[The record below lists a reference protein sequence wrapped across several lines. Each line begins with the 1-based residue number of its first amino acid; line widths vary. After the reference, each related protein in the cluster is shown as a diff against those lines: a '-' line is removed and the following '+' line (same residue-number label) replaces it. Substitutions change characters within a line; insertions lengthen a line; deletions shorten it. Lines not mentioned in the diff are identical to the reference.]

1 MGQPLRGEYVVA
13 SPLAVL
19 RSEDQPS
26 GVIRK
31 NGEWDGEHHSAAAPS
46 LHAPLCWVLCVA
58 LVSASWWW
66 YREEC
71 GQGDGAAAS

>member
-1 MGQPLRGEYVVA
+1 MGQPPRGEYVVA

-31 NGEWDGEHHSAAAPS
+31 NGEWDGEHHSAAVPS
-46 LHAPLCWVLCVA
+46 LHAPSCRVLCGSGLHIAVMVRGR
-58 LVSASWWW
+58 LVKVM
-66 YREEC
+66 E
-71 GQGDGAAAS
+71 